1 MTRLNLML
9 TLAVVLSALY
19 LVHTQYESRR
29 LFVELDRATALAH
42 RLDVD
47 HDRLVVEGRAQSTPL
62 RVEKLAKEQ
71 LHMRTATPAITKYM
85 NLTTGAPVPM
95 PVASAPA
102 KAPAAKGATR

>member
-9 TLAVVLSALY
+9 TLAVLLSALY

-42 RLDVD
+42 RLDVE
-47 HDRLVVEGRAQSTPL
+47 HDRLLVERRAQATPL

-71 LHMRTATPAITKYM
+71 LQMRSATPAITQYVS
-85 NLTTGAPVPM
+85 LATGAPIPM
-95 PVASAPA
+95 PALPAASAPA
-102 KAPAAKGATR
+102 RGASR